1 MANLLIGF
9 WKVRANYAYTM
20 WKINAHSQESTVQ
33 KLSTTSSAKA
43 KTWAQWVC
51 QNKNYIFRLIFKF
64 TSVLKCMQNC
74 WPKKVHKKTGLGHFF
89 RPSFFLNLFQKL
101 FVTEVNLHLGNQTKI
116 NTFIWI
122 EYDPWKISTTL
133 DFVYTFGSLGNHF
146 TKTAQNCRIFI
157 CCYSFIM
164 SYVCQKWFSVN
175 AKRKTRGLWELQI
188 DWYISA

>member
-1 MANLLIGF
+1 MANLLIDF

-20 WKINAHSQESTVQ
+20 WKINAQESTVQ

-116 NTFIWI
+116 NTFRHN
-122 EYDPWKISTTL
+122 WKKL
-133 DFVYTFGSLGNHF
+133 LRVVETFFNLLLLLWVFRHLSLNI
-146 TKTAQNCRIFI
+146 CR
-157 CCYSFIM
+157 YL
-164 SYVCQKWFSVN
+164 N
-175 AKRKTRGLWELQI
+175 N
-188 DWYISA
+188 